1 MDINKL
7 TIFELRALLE
17 FLKDYLNRDNLSH
30 YDDFTLRQIF
40 LSFLKIQNAVD
51 HWEEVVKTMD

>member
-30 YDDFTLRQIF
+30 YNDFTLRQIF

>member
-51 HWEEVVKTMD
+51 HWEEVIKTMD